1 MEDLLK
7 EATKTIEEVQEA
19 APIIAPEPENNNLRD
34 AGIVIGVIVVA
45 AICAKLYK
53 CTAKKK

>member
-7 EATKTIEEVQEA
+7 ESTKTIEEVQEV

-34 AGIVIGVIVVA
+34 AGIVIGVIVAA
-45 AICAKLYK
+45 AICAKFYN